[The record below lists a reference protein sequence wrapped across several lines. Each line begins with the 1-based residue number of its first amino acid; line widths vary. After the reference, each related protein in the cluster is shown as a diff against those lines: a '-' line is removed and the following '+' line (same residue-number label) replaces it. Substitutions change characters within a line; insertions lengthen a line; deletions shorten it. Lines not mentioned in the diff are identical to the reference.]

1 MAVSLDSRKRENRGP
16 KKKNN
21 THILHLYKIKS
32 TGDREHREFADNSY
46 KASRYIHQL
55 PKISIYNNMVRADYS
70 TDASSV
76 PDESTFAS
84 SAHPQT
90 SDEVPTSE
98 EYTDDGHH
106 HHANELPRY
115 ATHKPSRAKKSNIN
129 ISGLNRRLRT
139 EYIDVD
145 PNDDS
150 IMASLIRGIVGL
162 VGSCFTPRQ
171 ILVALRLL
179 KAITVAFIAL
189 TMVANIVYI
198 TFVEF
203 VPPSNNSSNHNHHN
217 PYLGQRRDTVLRIYG
232 LGFGT
237 LALLIELDKFVMKN
251 FKVLKGFLARFGLLF
266 FVASV
271 TYCHPK
277 ELSQYNDYNRN
288 GNYDDDGSS
297 SSGGS
302 YYNSMSSVP
311 MSAVVFQ
318 MVSSSVL

>member
-1 MAVSLDSRKRENRGP
+1 
-16 KKKNN
+16 
-21 THILHLYKIKS
+21 
-32 TGDREHREFADNSY
+32 
-46 KASRYIHQL
+46 
-55 PKISIYNNMVRADYS
+55 MVRADYS

-84 SAHPQT
+84 SGAHPQT

-98 EYTDDGHH
+98 EYTDDGLQQHH
-106 HHANELPRY
+106 PNELPRY

-203 VPPSNNSSNHNHHN
+203 VTPNNGNNNPN

-277 ELSQYNDYNRN
+277 ELSQYNDYNNGN
-288 GNYDDDGSS
+288 GNYDDDDG